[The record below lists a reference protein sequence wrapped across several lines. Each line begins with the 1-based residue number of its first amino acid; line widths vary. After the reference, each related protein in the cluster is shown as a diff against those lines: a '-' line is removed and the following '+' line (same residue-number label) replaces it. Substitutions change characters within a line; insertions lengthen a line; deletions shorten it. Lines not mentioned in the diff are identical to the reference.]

1 MSPPPKAKTRKPD
14 NRLEEMMEEPG
25 GVDRDDALSAAGGSL
40 EALREESING
50 IEAAFKEIE
59 NLARSSL
66 GENISTEDLQA
77 VLQLTDRIITLAG
90 TYGFDLLATVARS
103 LGDLANLLMER
114 PKRPA
119 GAILVHIHAAQLFSP
134 RAEAP
139 SAAQAR
145 ELLAELRKVIE
156 HFDGN

>member
-1 MSPPPKAKTRKPD
+1 MSAPPKAKTRKPD
-14 NRLEEMMEEPG
+14 NRLGEMVEEPG
-25 GVDRDDALSAAGGSL
+25 GVERDDALNAAGGSL

-59 NLARSSL
+59 TLARSSL
-66 GENISTEDLQA
+66 EGDVSTEDLQS

-103 LGDLANLLMER
+103 LGDLANLLMEL
-114 PKRPA
+114 PKRSA

-139 SAAQAR
+139 TAAKAR
-145 ELLAELRKVIE
+145 ELLAELRKVNE
-156 HFDGN
+156 HFSP

>member
-1 MSPPPKAKTRKPD
+1 MSDAPKAKMRGPD
-14 NRLEEMMEEPG
+14 NRLGEMMAEPG
-25 GVDRDDALSAAGGSL
+25 GVNREDALTVAGGSL

-59 NLARSSL
+59 RIARSSL
-66 GENISTEDLQA
+66 AADMSPQDLQS

-90 TYGFDLLATVARS
+90 TYGFDLLDTVARS

-139 SAAQAR
+139 SADEAR
-145 ELLAELRKVIE
+145 GLLTELRKVIE
-156 HFDGN
+156 HFDG

>member
-1 MSPPPKAKTRKPD
+1 MSVPSKAKMRKPD
-14 NRLEEMMEEPG
+14 NRLGEMMEEPG

-40 EALREESING
+40 EALREESISG

-59 NLARSSL
+59 NVARSSL
-66 GENISTEDLQA
+66 GADLSSEDLQS

-90 TYGFDLLATVARS
+90 TYGFDLLGTVARS

-119 GAILVHIHAAQLFSP
+119 GAVLVHIHAAQLFSP
-134 RAEAP
+134 KAEAP
-139 SAAQAR
+139 SADKAR
-145 ELLAELRKVIE
+145 ELLTELRKVIE
-156 HFDGN
+156 HFDG